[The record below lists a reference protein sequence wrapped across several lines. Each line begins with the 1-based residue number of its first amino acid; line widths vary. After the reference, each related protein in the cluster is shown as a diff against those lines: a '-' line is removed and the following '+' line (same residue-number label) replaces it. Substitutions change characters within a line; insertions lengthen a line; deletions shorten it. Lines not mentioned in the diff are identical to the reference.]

1 MQMLPKL
8 AGLVLAAGVI
18 AVPAI
23 ASSASPAKSSDSGPC
38 FFVSQWT
45 SSSALDDKTL
55 LLRVNHRDVYKV
67 GVTGGAKELN
77 YPGTFLVSQNHGN
90 TICSHLDLQLS
101 TSDSNSHIKTPLI
114 ANSLV
119 KLTEAEIAQ
128 IPKKDLPA
136 Q

>member
-8 AGLVLAAGVI
+8 TGLVVAAGMLAAPTL
-18 AVPAI
+18 APA
-23 ASSASPAKSSDSGPC
+23 ASPAKSRDSGPC
-38 FFVSQWT
+38 FFISQWT

-55 LLRVNHRDVYKV
+55 LLRVNHRDVYRV
-67 GVTGGAKELN
+67 DVSGGANELK

-101 TSDSNSHIKTPLI
+101 TSDNTSHIKTPLI
-114 ANSLV
+114 ARALV
-119 KLTEAEIAQ
+119 KLSPEEIAA

-136 Q
+136 P